1 MIRSFELPDLRALHR
16 FRKQGVYLDS
26 MTLLTK
32 GKILIPARAVFSP
45 LSEAVGVYTGYYQPT
60 GGKRRT
66 PLIAQASH
74 TLGSSVAHLTF
85 LTPDKAVEPVGVAE
99 LIEFLIK
106 RLGEREAQVLVAD
119 VDEKT
124 ATFETLRQLNF
135 SIYARQHIWRIGS
148 LSLKG
153 TPKLK
158 WRKIVSQDEFN
169 ARKLYHAIVPTM
181 VQQVESTPASEMSGW
196 VYYSEGEL
204 LGYADVREGPRGV
217 WVQPFIHPEMED
229 VGMHLTALFAA
240 LRPRERRPAYV
251 CLRSYQ
257 AGLSLYLEDLDAEV
271 SASQA
276 VMVRRLAAMVKKPE
290 LSPLPSINGGTEVT
304 TPYNQ
309 TQPADN
315 GNQAQR

>member
-1 MIRSFELPDLRALHR
+1 MIRSFELPDLRTLHR
-16 FRKQGVYLDS
+16 YRKQGVYLDS
-26 MTLLTK
+26 ITLLTK
-32 GKILIPARAVFSP
+32 GKLLIPARAVFSP
-45 LSEAVGVYTGYYQPT
+45 LSEAVGVYTGLYQP
-60 GGKRRT
+60 KDKSV

-74 TLGSSVAHLTF
+74 ALGSSVAHLTF

-99 LIEFLIK
+99 LIEYLIK
-106 RLGEREAQVLVAD
+106 KLGEREAQVLVAD

-124 ATFETLRQLNF
+124 ATFETLRRLSF
-135 SIYARQHIWRIGS
+135 SIYARQRIWRIGGYPR
-148 LSLKG
+148 KG
-153 TPKLK
+153 LPELK
-158 WRKIVSQDEFN
+158 WREIVSQDEFN

-196 VYYSEGEL
+196 VYYHQGDL
-204 LGYADVREGPRGV
+204 LGYADVRQGPRGV

-229 VGMHLTALFAA
+229 VGVHLTSLFAA
-240 LRPRERRPAYV
+240 LRPSERRPVYV

-257 AGLSLYLEDLDAEV
+257 AGLSLHLEDLDAEV
-271 SASQA
+271 SVSQA

-309 TQPADN
+309 VQPEN
-315 GNQAQR
+315 GQHSQN